1 MRRVFL
7 LIMFI
12 FLFPFPSLAQ
22 YKFYLRNGSV
32 LVGKEYERK
41 GNEVII
47 QLDSGTLGIPYGDIL
62 KIEET
67 PTPSNS
73 PSSSQVSPP
82 VQQGNT
88 GSTEEQKKTD
98 QESQGGAPAIDKSA
112 RLNELRSD
120 LDTLDSEIKAL
131 EEEEQTTQ
139 QSIDTI
145 SNRRFKYN
153 RMQFMKLQQDLEPL
167 QQRLYSV
174 QQKKGELLQRKAQIQ
189 AEMNTL
195 EQQ

>member
-1 MRRVFL
+1 MRRVVL
-7 LIMFI
+7 LIMFV
-12 FLFPFPSLAQ
+12 FLFPLPSLAE

-41 GNEVII
+41 GSEVII
-47 QLDSGTLGIPYGDIL
+47 QLDSGTFGIPNGDIL

-67 PTPSNS
+67 QTRSNL
-73 PSSSQVSPP
+73 PSSSQISPP
-82 VQQGNT
+82 VQEGNI
-88 GSTEEQKKTD
+88 GSTEEHEKTN
-98 QESQGGAPAIDKSA
+98 QESQGGAPAIDKYA

-120 LDTLDSEIKAL
+120 LDSLNSEINAL

-153 RMQFMKLQQDLEPL
+153 KMQFMKLQQDLEPL
-167 QQRLYSV
+167 QQRLYSI

-189 AEMNTL
+189 AEINTL